1 MINFILKKVSDNS
14 PHYNL
19 TFMKIVHKRS
29 GEEVEEPGDILY
41 TLSLQDATNKIAH
54 QETNNRLGDNDV
66 SLKTYLTEFYK
77 TYNEVCELLKKTL

>member
-41 TLSLQDATNKIAH
+41 TLSLQDVTNTFD
-54 QETNNRLGDNDV
+54 QNGNF
-66 SLKTYLTEFYK
+66 LTSS
-77 TYNEVCELLKKTL
+77 TSRN